1 MALSLSDR
9 PRGVRPKSV
18 SGRLL
23 LLLVALLLA
32 GTGFTQEDKTWLLV
46 DTQKL
51 TLSVMQGNTV
61 RRTYEG
67 IAIGRAGAAV
77 DKRRGD
83 DKTPLGQFHIVRVTA
98 DTPFHRFFGLDYP
111 TLEHA
116 QRALSAG
123 VISQHQYAAIR
134 HFRQLGQLPPQGTPL
149 GGYIGIHGL
158 GEGDVRIHEDFN
170 WTNGCIAL
178 TNEQIDDL
186 AQWIRIG
193 MRVIV
198 R

>member
-1 MALSLSDR
+1 MALSHSGH
-9 PRGVRPKSV
+9 PRGVGAKSV
-18 SGRLL
+18 SGRVFLL
-23 LLLVALLLA
+23 GVALLLSA
-32 GTGFTQEDKTWLLV
+32 IGFAQEDKTWLLV

-61 RRTYEG
+61 RQIYEG
-67 IAIGRAGAAV
+67 ISIGRAGAAA

-83 DKTPLGQFHIVRVTA
+83 DKTPLGQFHIVRITA
-98 DTPFHRFFGLDYP
+98 DTPFRRFFGLDYP

-123 VISQHQYAAIR
+123 VITPHQYAAIR
-134 HFRQLGQLPPQGTPL
+134 HFHELGQVPPQATPL